1 MNIYSFVASNTRVQT
16 INVAVSMCI
25 QVNYLFDYLFAF
37 RSKDDS
43 ANAVEG
49 ERFFLHANGSLEIHN
64 VKREDDGEYT
74 CVTENSEGKLAI
86 TAVLEVKGEI

>member
-1 MNIYSFVASNTRVQT
+1 MAIDICIEVICLFVWLVG
-16 INVAVSMCI
+16 
-25 QVNYLFDYLFAF
+25 YLPVF

-49 ERFFLHANGSLEIHN
+49 ARFSIYTNGSLEIDS
-64 VKREDDGEYT
+64 VEGEDDGEYT

-86 TAVLEVKGEI
+86 TAMLKVKGEI